1 MGDRIARTTGR
12 ECPLGTC
19 DGDRD
24 IDEAQGL
31 LLRMLTELDD
41 PRLVAIVNQSV
52 EILESQRRRDATER
66 S

>member
-1 MGDRIARTTGR
+1 MGDPIASAAGR
-12 ECPLGTC
+12 ERSPSAG
-19 DGDRD
+19 DSDRD

-41 PRLVAIVNQSV
+41 PRLVAIVKQSV
-52 EILESQRRRDATER
+52 EILEAQRSRDATGR

>member
-1 MGDRIARTTGR
+1 MGDPIASAAGR
-12 ECPLGTC
+12 ERSPGAG
-19 DGDRD
+19 DSDRD

-41 PRLVAIVNQSV
+41 PRLVAIVKQSV
-52 EILESQRRRDATER
+52 EILEAQRSRDATGR